1 MKPLTLIAF
10 FKNALP
16 VSLLAL
22 VWVRPSSYGVSSRR
36 ADQNLPIPRARRIG
50 APQVRPFRS
59 LCPRGRAIL
68 FSENVV
74 FFGLLRPEKASLLS
88 GARGALF
95 SFWSFFLKFLESL
108 SCFMRVAFKN
118 SLLSFFGFAFRVSL
132 KFFGYIIYFFSNR
145 LVVCRSYPLA
155 LRR

>member
-1 MKPLTLIAF
+1 M
-10 FKNALP
+10 
-16 VSLLAL
+16 
-22 VWVRPSSYGVSSRR
+22 
-36 ADQNLPIPRARRIG
+36 
-50 APQVRPFRS
+50 
-59 LCPRGRAIL
+59 
-68 FSENVV
+68 FSEFVV
-74 FFGLLRPEKASLLS
+74 FFGLLRPEKASSLS
-88 GARGALF
+88 GAQGALF
-95 SFWSFFLKFLESL
+95 SFWSFLLKFLESL